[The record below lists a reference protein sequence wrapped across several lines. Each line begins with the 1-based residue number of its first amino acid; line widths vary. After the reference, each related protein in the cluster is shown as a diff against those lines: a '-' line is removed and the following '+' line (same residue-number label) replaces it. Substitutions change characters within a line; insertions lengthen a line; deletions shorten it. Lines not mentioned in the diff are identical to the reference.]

1 MKRLNLDTLYTVTED
16 DFGSNVDYY
25 LELSENGT
33 SPIRIK
39 CNNGKDLL
47 LFEWNDYLDRFK
59 DAYTKEEIE
68 EIERACREYDKE
80 HNEDD

>member
-1 MKRLNLDTLYTVTED
+1 MNRLDLDTLYTVTED
-16 DFGSNVDYY
+16 EFGGNVDYY
-25 LELSENGT
+25 LEFSEKGT

-47 LFEWNDYLDRFK
+47 LFEWNDYLNRFK
-59 DAYTKEEIE
+59 DVYTKEQIE

-80 HNEDD
+80 HNENV

>member
-1 MKRLNLDTLYTVTED
+1 MNRLDLDTLYTVTED
-16 DFGSNVDYY
+16 EFGGNVDYY

-47 LFEWNDYLDRFK
+47 LFEWNDYLNRFK
-59 DAYTKEEIE
+59 DVYTKEQIE

-80 HNEDD
+80 HNENG